1 MLEKLKLLR
10 CKKNWKKINKD
21 NFTEMGNRMFNINK
35 VSIKT
40 GTYGEINVIQFD
52 RNAENKLL
60 IGRYCSIAPEVHF
73 LLDGEHPYNC
83 ISTYPFKTR
92 YINGEEDFSSSK
104 GNIVL
109 EDDVWIGYRTTILSG
124 VHIGQGAIIAAGSV
138 VVKDVPPYAIVG
150 GVPAS
155 IIKYRFDKNIISI
168 LKNKLNFEKIDEQ
181 FIKEEKNLLYK
192 RIGKEEEIK
201 HLMNKMDME

>member
-10 CKKNWKKINKD
+10 CKKKWKKINKD

-52 RNAENKLL
+52 RNTENKLL

-73 LLDGEHPYNC
+73 LLDGEHPYNY

-109 EDDVWIGYRTTILSG
+109 EDDVWIGYRATILSG

-150 GVPAS
+150 GAVTIFTKKAKVFLKLGTKTKPLQGAIIFAP
-155 IIKYRFDKNIISI
+155 IIKFYLRIPCRIFDRL
-168 LKNKLNFEKIDEQ
+168 LKS
-181 FIKEEKNLLYK
+181 
-192 RIGKEEEIK
+192 G
-201 HLMNKMDME
+201 

>member
-10 CKKNWKKINKD
+10 CKKKWKKINKD

-52 RNAENKLL
+52 RNTENKLL

-138 VVKDVPPYAIVG
+138 VVKDVPPYAVVG

>member
-10 CKKNWKKINKD
+10 CKKKWKKINKD

-52 RNAENKLL
+52 RNTENKLL